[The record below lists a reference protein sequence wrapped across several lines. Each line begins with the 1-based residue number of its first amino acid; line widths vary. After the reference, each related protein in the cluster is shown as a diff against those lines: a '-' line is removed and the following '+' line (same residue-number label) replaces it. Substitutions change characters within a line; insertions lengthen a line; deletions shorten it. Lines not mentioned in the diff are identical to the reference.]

1 LRALEQLRGEF
12 KLVGGTQDLEEAER
26 HGPSQRKLAAEL
38 CAADLSVKKFSRRRL
53 LQTGGIATRVWTAS
67 VLLARWMARH
77 AQSVQA
83 IAQCPH
89 VQYASASDC
98 DKGLFGSGDGRVL
111 ELGCGLGVGGI
122 AAAMCGCSVL
132 MTDIHDVAL
141 SSCQDAIRINAER
154 LKNTASARAF
164 VDGGHVA
171 SIDEFLKASE
181 GCTRSGSGRAYTMEL
196 DWNHLPDL
204 LPHQRFACI
213 IAADVVHED
222 QHAPL
227 ISKVIRVCTHALQ
240 KQEGTLTF
248 FSFQHMLA
256 PYGVCLV
263 ANADAHSRYGMDVF
277 PRQLEEEGLQ
287 VKLLLPLPLLPP
299 ASGEDETQSDV
310 LDHQLMAITR
320 MDVDACGTR
329 EQ

>member
-1 LRALEQLRGEF
+1 M
-12 KLVGGTQDLEEAER
+12 GGTQDLEEAEW

-38 CAADLSVKKFSRRRL
+38 GVADLSVKKFSRRRL

-83 IAQCPH
+83 IAQCTH

-227 ISKVIRVCTHALQ
+227 ISKVIRVCAREHVLPVAPSLLSCAAHAR
-240 KQEGTLTF
+240 TLWSLPCRQCRCSQSLRDGRVSPSTSKGRSSSEAPF
-248 FSFQHMLA
+248 VFAAAATSF
-256 PYGVCLV
+256 
-263 ANADAHSRYGMDVF
+263 R
-277 PRQLEEEGLQ
+277 
-287 VKLLLPLPLLPP
+287 
-299 ASGEDETQSDV
+299 
-310 LDHQLMAITR
+310 
-320 MDVDACGTR
+320 
-329 EQ
+329 